1 MIPSGVEIFVG
12 LSPIDLRWGIDRLSG
27 LVEEQTGRVA
37 RSGALF
43 VFFGKRKNAL
53 KVLFADSGG
62 MCLFYKRLD
71 RHVFRVP
78 TAITPGTTTIELN
91 EREFDDLLDAIEI
104 EVVVRKSR
112 SKRSVRLH

>member
-1 MIPSGVEIFVG
+1 
-12 LSPIDLRWGIDRLSG
+12 
-27 LVEEQTGRVA
+27 
-37 RSGALF
+37 
-43 VFFGKRKNAL
+43 
-53 KVLFADSGG
+53 

-71 RHVFRVP
+71 RHAFRIP

-112 SKRSVRLH
+112 SKRSVRIH